1 MSPRNLTNPVS
12 SRPGFAI
19 RVLEHRAAQH
29 LELICVELWS
39 TKFILCWIGVQS
51 KKFLSSGDQ
60 SRATINTKTS
70 FCLLCEFTHYP
81 APLIFVRKLFPN
93 WKAGFFDNF
102 SQIFFM
108 IFPWFFMIFPIFPGF
123 FDDFSADFC
132 SGIFFLMIFF
142 PRFFDDFFL
151 GFFSTHFLVG
161 NEFSDKI
168 IGFWTVV
175 FFFSYY

>member
-12 SRPGFAI
+12 RPGFAA
-19 RVLEHRAAQH
+19 RVLEHRSAAFGINLCRVVVNKVH
-29 LELICVELWS
+29 LVLNRRSIKKVFVEWGS
-39 TKFILCWIGVQS
+39 IESNYQ
-51 KKFLSSGDQ
+51 
-60 SRATINTKTS
+60 INTKTS

-123 FDDFSADFC
+123 FGDFPPDFSMIFPRIFVPDFFFWWFF
-132 SGIFFLMIFF
+132 SLDFLMIFSL
-142 PRFFDDFFL
+142 DFFQNI
-151 GFFSTHFLVG
+151 F
-161 NEFSDKI
+161 
-168 IGFWTVV
+168 
-175 FFFSYY
+175 